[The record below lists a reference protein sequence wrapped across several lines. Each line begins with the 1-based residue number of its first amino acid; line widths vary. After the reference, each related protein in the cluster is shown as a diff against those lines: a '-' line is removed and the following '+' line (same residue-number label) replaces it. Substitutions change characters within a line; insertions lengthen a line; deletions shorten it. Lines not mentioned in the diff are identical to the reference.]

1 MNWWQTSGTSRLPIP
16 AIIEAEL
23 RAWIHDNVVLIL
35 KGDPREYQT
44 RLENVF
50 AEAAIM
56 GHDLG
61 LDDALLVIGDN
72 HSDPRIQEFVALLR
86 PEVRALRFR
95 P

>member
-1 MNWWQTSGTSRLPIP
+1 MPAP

-23 RAWIHDNVVLIL
+23 RAWIRDNVLLIL
-35 KGDPREYQT
+35 KGDPREYQA
-44 RLENVF
+44 RLENAF

-61 LDDALLVIGDN
+61 LDDALLVIGVN
-72 HSDPRIQEFVALLR
+72 HGDPRVNEYVNGLR
-86 PEVRALRFR
+86 PLIHDLRFR